1 MRKEP
6 ERAPLPNIA
15 KALAALLL
23 TAALFQ
29 PGSARAGSHGGGE
42 GHGGGGAHGA
52 GGIHGGG
59 LPGAGGG
66 FHGGAFHGAPGGF
79 HGGFAGFPHGG
90 FHGGGFHPHGFP
102 HGEFHAHEFHGERFH
117 HHGFHGGTVLA
128 PAFGGL
134 FLGGGLGW
142 PYYSYPD
149 ESYYGYGPYTQY
161 WYCDNPEGYYPYVQQ
176 CNTGWQT
183 VPAN

>member
-6 ERAPLPNIA
+6 ERAPLPKIA

-23 TAALFQ
+23 IAALFP

-52 GGIHGGG
+52 GG
-59 LPGAGGG
+59 
-66 FHGGAFHGAPGGF
+66 FHGGAFHGGAGGF
-79 HGGFAGFPHGG
+79 HGGFAGVPHGG
-90 FHGGGFHPHGFP
+90 FHAGGFHAHG
-102 HGEFHAHEFHGERFH
+102 FHGERFH
-117 HHGFHGGTVLA
+117 HHGFRSGVVLA
-128 PAFGGL
+128 PVFGGL
-134 FLGGGLGW
+134 SLGAGLGW

-161 WYCDNPEGYYPYVQQ
+161 WYCENPPGFYPSVTQ
-176 CNTGWQT
+176 CNTGWQM

>member
-1 MRKEP
+1 MRTKTK
-6 ERAPLPNIA
+6 APHRIGNA
-15 KALAALLL
+15 VAALLL
-23 TAALFQ
+23 TTALLLS
-29 PGSARAGSHGGGE
+29 GAARAGSHS
-42 GHGGGGAHGA
+42 
-52 GGIHGGG
+52 
-59 LPGAGGG
+59 GGG
-66 FHGGAFHGAPGGF
+66 FHGRPGGF

-90 FHGGGFHPHGFP
+90 FHA
-102 HGEFHAHEFHGERFH
+102 GEFHAHGFHGERFH
-117 HHGFHGGTVLA
+117 HHDFRGGLVVV

-134 FLGGGLGW
+134 SLGTGLGW

-161 WYCDNPEGYYPYVQQ
+161 WYCDDPAGYYPYVQQ